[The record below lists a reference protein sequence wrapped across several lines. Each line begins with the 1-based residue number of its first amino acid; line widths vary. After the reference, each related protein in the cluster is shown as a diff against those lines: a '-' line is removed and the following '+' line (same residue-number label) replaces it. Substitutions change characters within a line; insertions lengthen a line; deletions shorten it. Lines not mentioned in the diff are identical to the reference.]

1 VSDDA
6 AVEVGRVVDR
16 LRSMPLTRLARSWGD
31 YPSLAAG
38 SRALAQR
45 LADRGADLGGW
56 PRREVPD
63 VGDAAVGDQ
72 VALTARD
79 LFALSPSDDV
89 LAEIAADLRDFR
101 LSV

>member
-1 VSDDA
+1 
-6 AVEVGRVVDR
+6 
-16 LRSMPLTRLARSWGD
+16 
-31 YPSLAAG
+31 
-38 SRALAQR
+38 
-45 LADRGADLGGW
+45 
-56 PRREVPD
+56 

-72 VALTARD
+72 VAVTARD